1 VVFGQ
6 AVDPLTRRQTVL
18 IALGAA
24 LVLALSVASSAAI
37 SYLHFQRLVG
47 EERLA
52 AERAER
58 ANTALQDALSR
69 MRDELATA
77 QLHIDTLTGELTK
90 AQERMRAVEDWRR
103 QVAAYQDAQTRRPV
117 SDRRGSAPAGKP
129 QDAAVAPVA
138 NPPAAAE
145 QAAPVTGSSPVAAA
159 SGEVKNFTAP
169 GWVPSYF
176 SSESAPFLGSGKQ

>member
-1 VVFGQ
+1 M
-6 AVDPLTRRQTVL
+6 DPLTRRQTVL

-24 LVLALSVASSAAI
+24 LVLALSVASSAAV
-37 SYLHFQRLVG
+37 SYLHFQRLAG

-69 MRDELATA
+69 MRDELAA
-77 QLHIDTLTGELTK
+77 AELRIDTLTGELTK

-117 SDRRGSAPAGKP
+117 SDRRGSTPAGKP

-145 QAAPVTGSSPVAAA
+145 QTAPVTGSSPVAAA
-159 SGEVKNFTAP
+159 SGEAKNFTAP
-169 GWVPSYF
+169 GWVPGYF